1 MEGLGRIAEAKWH
14 GEKFIEAKRS
24 DNSGFGN
31 VRRMNRNLVIAFYQ
45 IQRGEDRG
53 AMEAGREILEIGEGV
68 AVRNSGQV

>member
-1 MEGLGRIAEAKWH
+1 MEK
-14 GEKFIEAKRS
+14 
-24 DNSGFGN
+24 NSGGQNSSFGN

-45 IQRGEDRG
+45 IQRVEDSG